1 MTDFVSVDQNQTK
14 QNRSNG
20 DEDIPENDVN
30 TEQRLENPELE
41 VHSINEFNAGEDLA
55 SVISRG
61 EIQHHSME
69 ERIDIND
76 NDDSPANDM
85 SSSLVGGTVSEDQDN
100 PKSYGDISEWPASM
114 STMQAQVDYWVR
126 MGNSSIQNSDLKIL
140 QSKSVKQQDQN
151 KVRQCT
157 PGMFTRIVKKKRSHR
172 LESKKFFCFIE
183 NMYVF
188 FISSPTERYDLLMKI
203 LKENLPEGINRVLV
217 PKRVDTNRWLSR
229 GDAVESVYQGFDGY
243 RIALSELSSSY
254 DEAASLL
261 GSMNK
266 LETGVL
272 LVFWNDILDRVNST
286 SLRLQSYNSDLNSS
300 IILLISLCDYIESLR
315 SRFEFYENRGKEL
328 VGSDEY
334 DFTKKRRKEPN
345 VRLIPLGE
353 DQVPRVNLNG
363 SEKFKNDFYM
373 PIIDSLT
380 KSLGQRIAAYKE
392 VEAIFGFM
400 RKLLDL
406 TPEEIEV
413 HARNVL
419 EEYGDDL
426 EKGLINE
433 LIQFKPFVGAFLE
446 KEEEENICFEAK
458 ALKIL
463 MKTDT
468 QAVFPNVT
476 ILLRTYL
483 VLMTTNCTSERSF
496 SKLKLIESRLRS
508 MGENRLNNLTRM
520 SAESDLM
527 REMSFDDLIEEFANR
542 KSRRVFI

>member
-1 MTDFVSVDQNQTK
+1 MHRDQLSLNFRYLEGYEPVERFVTFLPNVGHKGSDMF
-14 QNRSNG
+14 
-20 DEDIPENDVN
+20 D
-30 TEQRLENPELE
+30 
-41 VHSINEFNAGEDLA
+41 ALA
-55 SVISRG
+55 SFL
-61 EIQHHSME
+61 E
-69 ERIDIND
+69 EHGILMKDCRFQTYD
-76 NDDSPANDM
+76 NASNM
-85 SSSLVGGTVSEDQDN
+85 SGKFNGL
-100 PKSYGDISEWPASM
+100 
-114 STMQAQVDYWVR
+114 QA
-126 MGNSSIQNSDLKIL
+126 L
-140 QSKSVKQQDQN
+140 
-151 KVRQCT
+151 
-157 PGMFTRIVKKKRSHR
+157 VKKKNRLAKWIPCFAHSVNLVDTNAMNCS

-426 EKGLINE
+426 EEGLINE

>member
-157 PGMFTRIVKKKRSHR
+157 PGMFTRIVKKKRFHR

-426 EKGLINE
+426 EEGLINE